1 MSIVHVCLE
10 LDSGSGSSGGVPF
23 YDECYQKVFKP
34 FLTFLYSHPKFPLT
48 VSFTGEQLSYYEE
61 KYPEAIQILRELTS
75 RHQVEVLGGG
85 YYSPIFPLLFPVD
98 RSGQIEKMSALLRA
112 TVGKRP
118 RGMTLFG
125 SIWDPSLVTTFQSCG
140 MEYVLLDSTLVPS
153 SCKCCYPLITS
164 EQGKTLK
171 VLPLRSDF
179 LPLSGEKGEEWV
191 ARIQQAIRKECDSGE
206 NGFDPV
212 AVISIPVERGQ
223 EFLRSECFKYIY
235 TLVEDSSQCQVRF
248 DLPQLYLKAA
258 RRFTPAYVPAGMER
272 NVSQWAR
279 TVYEKCE
286 NKSRFPVTIYDFLNT
301 YRQNRRLYER
311 MMYISMIIAQC
322 HGGDKQRKRFAQE
335 KLWEAQCGFN
345 YVTLP
350 LGLPAI
356 AGKRQSAYRLLN
368 EAEKIVRDSYA
379 FSESLTNF
387 DYNGDG
393 LNEYICQMEKFHAVI
408 SPLSGQVSEL
418 DIIGASA
425 NYAASLSRI
434 QQFDKVTD
442 AYSRGL
448 FVEHLFEPQDIQNYF
463 SQKPSGTGIFSQ
475 VLFTEKKFDC
485 RRREIQMEGR
495 GTFSSLHLPVTL
507 RKNFIISSSGFSVQ
521 YILKNESPFPL
532 KGVLVVEANFAQ
544 TQFDR
549 EIQQYSSE
557 LILKGSKK
565 TVPADSSYTADSGV
579 SLIQVVDNAD
589 RISFLFEP
597 NEACGFSCADI
608 PFRRL
613 DCENK
618 LREVSRTF
626 VVSLFWAV
634 DLAADRAMEKTVNL
648 SIMPVKM
655 QAKKKSAEQA
665 AKNQPSAKK

>member
-1 MSIVHVCLE
+1 
-10 LDSGSGSSGGVPF
+10 
-23 YDECYQKVFKP
+23 
-34 FLTFLYSHPKFPLT
+34 
-48 VSFTGEQLSYYEE
+48 
-61 KYPEAIQILRELTS
+61 
-75 RHQVEVLGGG
+75 
-85 YYSPIFPLLFPVD
+85 
-98 RSGQIEKMSALLRA
+98 
-112 TVGKRP
+112 
-118 RGMTLFG
+118 
-125 SIWDPSLVTTFQSCG
+125 
-140 MEYVLLDSTLVPS
+140 
-153 SCKCCYPLITS
+153 
-164 EQGKTLK
+164 
-171 VLPLRSDF
+171 
-179 LPLSGEKGEEWV
+179 
-191 ARIQQAIRKECDSGE
+191 
-206 NGFDPV
+206 
-212 AVISIPVERGQ
+212 
-223 EFLRSECFKYIY
+223 
-235 TLVEDSSQCQVRF
+235 
-248 DLPQLYLKAA
+248 
-258 RRFTPAYVPAGMER
+258 
-272 NVSQWAR
+272 
-279 TVYEKCE
+279 
-286 NKSRFPVTIYDFLNT
+286 
-301 YRQNRRLYER
+301 
-311 MMYISMIIAQC
+311 
-322 HGGDKQRKRFAQE
+322 
-335 KLWEAQCGFN
+335 
-345 YVTLP
+345 
-350 LGLPAI
+350 
-356 AGKRQSAYRLLN
+356 
-368 EAEKIVRDSYA
+368 VRDSYA